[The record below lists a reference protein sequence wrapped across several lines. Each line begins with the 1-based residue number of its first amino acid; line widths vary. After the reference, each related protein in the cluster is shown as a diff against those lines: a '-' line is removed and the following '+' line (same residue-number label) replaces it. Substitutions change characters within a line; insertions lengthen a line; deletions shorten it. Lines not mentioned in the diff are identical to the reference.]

1 MDDVNHQID
10 QVSAEELRDVL
21 SSCSAF
27 IGFSEREYGLL
38 AQKAQRVF
46 VPSGTQLVKFGAE
59 LDTFMI
65 VEHGRFLFRIPS
77 RLGKTIVVEVGR
89 GQPLGLATS
98 ISRVPTLGEAY
109 ALRDSKVIYCP
120 RKAFL
125 DCFAANTDL
134 LEDFSKWTLEQFL
147 ILIGQKNLESHPLTF
162 ALFPVSNEPIIKSSV
177 TFLKQALTETI
188 GKGHLLE
195 SQKVEKALHCDLTD
209 DSSFE
214 HVRPKLSQWLEDQE
228 SEGHYLLFVCDPENT
243 KWTRWCLDQTDRIIV
258 IARAQD
264 TSAIERID
272 SFFSGRMIAGDR
284 VYIDLVLI
292 QDHNVIL
299 PKKSSAWRELKCL
312 ARQHHVRDTKSS
324 DYQRVSRW
332 IGEKPIGLT
341 LGGGGARGLAHIGVL
356 QALEERG
363 VPIDAVGGTS
373 MGAVIA
379 GAYARGWSPQK
390 ILSFAKELFADTKA
404 IADLDI
410 PIVSILAGRKLNK
423 KLRAFFT
430 DIDITDLWLPYFC
443 ISASLSAGEMI
454 VHDHGPLWKA
464 VRASC
469 SIPGVFPPVRHEGH
483 LLVDG
488 GVMNNVP
495 LDVMES
501 RCKGGKV
508 IAVNVGGGG
517 AKDFA
522 NSSHWD
528 HSGWKLLRESFTS
541 RNKHIANILDV
552 MMWSTTLSSKRYLQQ
567 LVTSGR
573 GDLYLAPPVQSF
585 ELLGF
590 DALEQL
596 YQVGYEY
603 ACKKLDEWN
612 GLQDLPPEAHS
623 RN

>member
-1 MDDVNHQID
+1 MGDANHQID
-10 QVSAEELRDVL
+10 QVSAKEIRDVL
-21 SSCSAF
+21 SNCSAF

-38 AQKAQRVF
+38 AQKARRVF
-46 VPSGTQLVKFGAE
+46 VPSGTQLLKFGAE
-59 LDTFMI
+59 LDMFMV
-65 VEHGRFLFRIPS
+65 VEHGRFLVRIPS
-77 RLGKTIVVEVGR
+77 RLGETIALKVGR
-89 GQPLGLATS
+89 GQPLGLVTS
-98 ISRVPTLGEAY
+98 MSRGATLGEAY

-125 DCFAANTDL
+125 DCVAANPDL
-134 LEDFSKWTLEQFL
+134 LEDFSKWTIEQVL
-147 ILIGQKNLESHPLTF
+147 ILIGQKNMESPPLTF
-162 ALFPVSNEPIIKSSV
+162 ALFPVSNEPLIKSSV
-177 TFLKQALTETI
+177 TLLKQALTETI
-188 GKGHLLE
+188 GKGHLLD
-195 SQKVEKALHCDLTD
+195 SQKVEQVLHCNLADE
-209 DSSFE
+209 SSFE
-214 HVRPKLSQWLEDQE
+214 RVRPRLSQWLEEQE
-228 SEGHYLLFVCDPENT
+228 AEGHYLLFVCDPEDT
-243 KWTRWCLDQTDRIIV
+243 KWTRWCLDQTDRVIA
-258 IARAQD
+258 IARAED

-272 SFFSGRMIAGDR
+272 RLFSDRMVAGDR
-284 VYIDLVLI
+284 VYIDLVLL
-292 QDHNVIL
+292 QDHDVIL
-299 PKKSSAWRELKCL
+299 PKKSNVWHKLKCV
-312 ARQHHVRDTKSS
+312 ARHHHVRDTKSN
-324 DYQRVSRW
+324 DYQRVARW
-332 IGEKPIGLT
+332 IEGRPIGLT
-341 LGGGGARGLAHIGVL
+341 LGGGGARGFAHIGVL

-379 GAYARGWSPQK
+379 GAYARGWSPHK
-390 ILSFAKELFADTKA
+390 ILSFAKEVFAGTKA
-404 IADLDI
+404 VADLDI

-423 KLRAFFT
+423 KLRDFFEE
-430 DIDITDLWLPYFC
+430 IDIADLWLPYFC

-454 VHDHGPLWKA
+454 VHEQGPLWKA

-469 SIPGVFPPVRHEGH
+469 SLPGIFPPVRHEGH

-528 HSGWKLLRESFTS
+528 HSGWKLLRESFIK
-541 RNKHIANILDV
+541 RNEHIANILDV

-567 LVTSGR
+567 LVASGR

-603 ACKKLDEWN
+603 AFKELDKWD
-612 GLQDLPPEAHS
+612 GLQDLLPQDHS